1 MTKFR
6 KVILIFDVCLF
17 LVLAI
22 PFMMVEIPEDDIMLI
37 VRHQNFSDGYQDY
50 GCYVTTSGEV
60 YLYDFSSSVYP
71 NMKDVDES
79 SLLVKILMLKRRA
92 YLEPVLEL
100 DEEIVRKIYNSG
112 NSINKNTQ
120 YINENVSFDA
130 GQTKV
135 LFYDSQKK
143 DLILCGELGDVNRI
157 MNHHGAKN
165 IMDLYEQDIKNELD
179 YTKASHLFSEDD
191 VKLWCVHCGY
201 SEKEKDY
208 YVTSKDKLI
217 ELGEML
223 KYDFVKRMEGF
234 DIHTD
239 KEYAFFIYY
248 DNKSNCDYDMEILG
262 FIQYPDRYRF
272 IVRDKNEWNLW
283 CRRQMMDGYMYIAA
297 IEKDL
302 IKLGLIGENWVVY

>member
-6 KVILIFDVCLF
+6 KTMLIIDILLLLIVS
-17 LVLAI
+17 I
-22 PFMMVEIPEDDIMLI
+22 PFMIEEMSEDDILLI

-60 YLYDFSSSVYP
+60 YLYDFGSSVYP
-71 NMKDVDES
+71 KMEDVDDES
-79 SLLVKILMLKRRA
+79 LMVKLKMLRRRA
-92 YLEPVLEL
+92 YLEPVLKL
-100 DEEIVRKIYNSG
+100 DEEIVRKLYYNG
-112 NSINKNTQ
+112 NSINKNAQ
-120 YINENVSFDA
+120 YICENVSFDA

-135 LFYDSQKK
+135 LFCDSQKN
-143 DLILCGELGDVNRI
+143 DLILCGEFGDTNRI
-157 MNHHGAKN
+157 MNHQGAKN

-179 YTKASHLFSEDD
+179 YTEASHLFSEDD

-201 SEKEKDY
+201 SDEEKDY

-223 KYDFVKRMEGF
+223 EYDFVKKMEGF

-239 KEYAFFIYY
+239 KEYVFFINH

-262 FIQYPDRYRF
+262 FIHYPDRYRF

-283 CRRQMMDGYMYIAA
+283 CRGQMMDGYMYIAA

-302 IKLGLIGENWVVY
+302 IQLGLIGENWVVY